1 MFVENR
7 VILIKLEGRRFEDV
21 GRIEYGRGTLD
32 IVCID

>member
-21 GRIEYGRGTLD
+21 GRIEYGRGMWILD
-32 IVCID
+32 V